1 MQDCI
6 CKDRSILNPNIQLE
20 FTGALFAHV
29 FFAWS
34 PLFVLLSVA
43 YYILLSRGEVA
54 VLFKRLFGVL
64 QKVGRALM
72 LPVAIL
78 PAAGLLLGI
87 GSMLVNQD
95 FLQYIPA
102 LNAHWVQI
110 TAQVMMN
117 SGQIVFSN
125 LPLLFAVGVAVGLS
139 GGEGVAGLAAI
150 IGYLIMNVTMGTAM
164 GVTADQV
171 GKQDF
176 SVASVL
182 GIPTLQTGVFGGIIV
197 GILAASMYKRFFKI
211 ELPSYLGFFAGKRF
225 VPIMTALG
233 SLVLG
238 LIMIVV
244 WPPVQTFLNTVSHN
258 MVDANPTLS
267 AFIFGVIERSLI
279 PFGLHHIFY
288 SPFWFEFG
296 EYVNK
301 AGQLVRGD
309 QNIFMAQ
316 LRDGVPFT
324 AGTFM
329 VGKFPFMMFGLPAAA
344 LAIYHEA
351 KPEHKKYVAGI
362 MGSAALTSFLT
373 GITEPL
379 EFSFLFVAPVLF
391 GIHAIFAGLSFMTMQ
406 LLGVKIGMTFSG
418 GLIDFILFG
427 VIPNRTPWWDV
438 IIVGL
443 ILAVIYYFGFRFAI
457 RTFNLKTPGR
467 EDVTAN
473 DTQEGGGSASQDEL
487 PGKILDAFGGQQNI
501 SSLDACITRLRI
513 QVKEPKE
520 VDKAQLKALGASGV
534 LEVGNNIQ
542 AIFGTR
548 SDTIKSQMQD
558 IIAGRTP
565 RPTPPSVDNEPVKAT
580 AEGQVNV
587 LAEEMIVAPAE
598 GELLNISEVPDPVF
612 SQKMTG
618 DGFAIL
624 PSNGT
629 IASPVNG
636 KVFNVFPS
644 KHAIGIMSEAGKEI
658 LVHVGVNT
666 VKLKGQGFNVLVAE
680 GDDVMA
686 GQPILEVDLE
696 YVKANAPSIITP
708 IIFSNLPEG
717 AAVTLKKSGTVKA
730 GEGDI
735 ISIK

>member
-1 MQDCI
+1 MF
-6 CKDRSILNPNIQLE
+6 R
-20 FTGALFAHV
+20 
-29 FFAWS
+29 
-34 PLFVLLSVA
+34 
-43 YYILLSRGEVA
+43 
-54 VLFKRLFGVL
+54 RLFGVL

-87 GSMLVNQD
+87 GNLLVNPD

-102 LNAHWVQI
+102 LNAKWVQI
-110 TAQVMMN
+110 TAEVMMN
-117 SGQIVFSN
+117 SGQIVFDN
-125 LPLLFAVGVAVGLS
+125 LSLLFAVGVAVGLA

-164 GVTADQV
+164 GIKAADV
-171 GKQDF
+171 GTGNF
-176 SVASVL
+176 ALASVL

-225 VPIMTALG
+225 VPIMTAVT
-233 SLVLG
+233 SLILG

-244 WPPVQTFLNTVSHN
+244 WPPIQSLLNNVSHN

-301 AGQLVRGD
+301 AGELVRGD
-309 QNIFMAQ
+309 QKIFMAQ

-344 LAIYHEA
+344 LAIYHES
-351 KPEHKKYVAGI
+351 KPQHKKYVAGI
-362 MGSAALTSFLT
+362 MASAALTSFLT

-379 EFSFLFVAPVLF
+379 EFSFLFVAPILF

-406 LLGVKIGMTFSG
+406 ILGVKIGMTFSG

-443 ILAVIYYFGFRFAI
+443 ILAVVYYFGFRFAI
-457 RTFNLKTPGR
+457 RKFNLKTPGR
-467 EDVTAN
+467 EDTVASEEN
-473 DTQEGGGSASQDEL
+473 SSGGSATQDEL
-487 PGKILDAFGGQQNI
+487 PGKILDAFGGQENI

-513 QVKEPKE
+513 QVKEPKN
-520 VDKAQLKALGASGV
+520 VNKDRLKSLGASGV

-565 RPTPPSVDNEPVKAT
+565 RATPPSVDNEPAKGT
-580 AEGQVNV
+580 AENQVSLMTDEV
-587 LAEEMIVAPAE
+587 IVAPAS

-624 PSNGT
+624 PSSGT

-644 KHAIGIMSEAGKEI
+644 KHAIGIMSETGKEI

-666 VKLKGQGFNVLVAE
+666 VKLKGQGFTVLVAE

-708 IIFSNLPEG
+708 VIFSNLPEG
-717 AAVTLKKSGTVKA
+717 AAVTLKKSGTVKG

-735 ISIK
+735 ITIK

>member
-1 MQDCI
+1 MRC
-6 CKDRSILNPNIQLE
+6 SLVP
-20 FTGALFAHV
+20 
-29 FFAWS
+29 FFVA
-34 PLFVLLSVA
+34 FRFNLLKQQ
-43 YYILLSRGEVA
+43 YTIYTIRGEVA
-54 VLFKRLFGVL
+54 VLFRRLFGVL

-87 GSMLVNQD
+87 GSMLVNPD

-110 TAQVMMN
+110 TASVMMN

-125 LPLLFAVGVAVGLS
+125 LSLLFAVGVAVGLA

-150 IGYLIMNVTMGTAM
+150 IGYLIMNVTMGTVM
-164 GVTADQV
+164 GVTADMV
-171 GKQDF
+171 GGDDF

-197 GILAASMYKRFFKI
+197 GILAATMYKRFFRI

-225 VPIMTALG
+225 VPIMTAVT
-233 SLVLG
+233 SLLLG
-238 LIMIVV
+238 LVMVIV
-244 WPPVQTFLNTVSHN
+244 WPPIQSFLNTASHS
-258 MVDANPTLS
+258 MVESNPTLT

-288 SPFWFEFG
+288 APFWFEFG

-344 LAIYHEA
+344 LAIYHES
-351 KPEHKKYVAGI
+351 KPQHKKYVAGI
-362 MGSAALTSFLT
+362 MASAALTSFLT

-406 LLGVKIGMTFSG
+406 ILGVKIGMTFSG

-427 VIPNRTPWWDV
+427 VIPNRTAWWDV

-443 ILAVIYYFGFRFAI
+443 VLAVIYYFGFRFAI
-457 RTFNLKTPGR
+457 RKFNLKTPGR
-467 EDVTAN
+467 EDTPAGDDSEVGS
-473 DTQEGGGSASQDEL
+473 GGNSKDEL
-487 PGKILDAFGGQQNI
+487 PHNILEAFGGQENI

-513 QVKEPKE
+513 QVKEPKN
-520 VDKAQLKALGASGV
+520 VNKDRLKSLGASGV
-534 LEVGNNIQ
+534 LEVGNNVQ

-565 RPTPPSVDNEPVKAT
+565 RPTPVTVDSVPAEGT
-580 AEGQVNV
+580 AENQVNI
-587 LAEEMIVAPAE
+587 LAEEVIVAPAD
-598 GELLNISEVPDPVF
+598 GELMDISEVPDPVF

-618 DGFAIL
+618 DGFAVL
-624 PSNGT
+624 PTNGT
-629 IASPVNG
+629 ISSPVNG

-666 VKLKGQGFNVLVAE
+666 VKLKGQGFTVLVAE

-717 AAVTLKKSGTVKA
+717 ATVTLHKTGNVKT
-730 GEGDI
+730 GEGNI
-735 ISIK
+735 VTIK